1 MGTDDA
7 GCKTGLTAT
16 GYRRED
22 QTGPRSAPSLT
33 VVALSLLLAAGCT
46 KSADRV
52 VVYSAQDEDYAVR
65 VLDGLDLGVKVE
77 PKFDTEANKSVGLVA
92 ELQAEAGRPRCDV
105 HWNNE
110 PLGTIRLARQG
121 LYEPYSSPESAN
133 YPAAPG
139 RAYAAFAERAR
150 VLIVN
155 TKRVPA
161 GQRPASLFDLTS
173 PRFRGVAAIAKPQ
186 FGTTATHAACLFEVL
201 GPDGAKDF
209 FRALQ
214 VNGVTVVAG
223 NKAVAVGVAKGD
235 FAVGLTDSD
244 DAMLELLAGRDVA
257 IVRPDADT
265 KRPRFGTLYLPNTLA
280 LVKGGPNPAAGRR
293 LIDRLLSKE
302 AERTLAEGGGHQ
314 LPLRTDLQS
323 LRPTV
328 LQATPEG
335 ARMQPDFDKA
345 ADLWPEAQ
353 AFLRDTFAR

>member
-1 MGTDDA
+1 MSETRA
-7 GCKTGLTAT
+7 A
-16 GYRRED
+16 
-22 QTGPRSAPSLT
+22 
-33 VVALSLLLAAGCT
+33 VIALSLLLVAGCT

-65 VLDGLDLGVKVE
+65 VFDGLDVGVKVE
-77 PKFDTEANKSVGLVA
+77 AKFDTEANKSVGLVA

-121 LYEPYSSPESAN
+121 LYEPYTSPEAAH
-133 YPAAPG
+133 YPAASG

-155 TKRVPA
+155 TRRVPA
-161 GQRPASLFDLTS
+161 DQRPTSLFDLTH
-173 PRFRGVAAIAKPQ
+173 PRFKGVVAVAKPQ

-201 GPDGAKDF
+201 GRDDAKGF

-214 VNGVTVVAG
+214 ANGVNVVAG

-235 FAVGLTDSD
+235 FVAGLTDSD

-257 IVRPDADT
+257 IVLPDAAT
-265 KRPRFGTLYLPNTLA
+265 TRPRFGTLYLPNTLA
-280 LVKGGPNPAAGRR
+280 LVRNGPNPAAGRR
-293 LIDRLLSKE
+293 LIDRLLSKGVE
-302 AERTLAEGGGHQ
+302 QRLAEGGGHQ
-314 LPLRTDLQS
+314 LPLRLDLQP
-323 LRPTV
+323 LRATV
-328 LQATPEG
+328 LRATPEG
-335 ARMQPDFDKA
+335 VRMQVDFDAA
-345 ADLWPEAQ
+345 ADLWGETQ